1 MAETVNGLQKFLRAA
16 KKLEETHVLRRVRD
30 IDDIQKFDEQN
41 EAQKARQLHQQAA
54 LDRHAE
60 KHKAA
65 LFAHPEYAEGEWK
78 QGKTLELEEI
88 LALEGLSAAAK
99 RTASADELEQ
109 LAELQQIGDDD
120 AFRNLQELEAVQQFR
135 LEEHHALEFEQLP
148 AAAEEAFTGQFAE
161 VADVEMQREIEEN
174 RRALKAF
181 EPPRLDLTPK
191 KENAP
196 APAVSAEEQQELTVG
211 NDDER
216 QQFDDVKT
224 AEIVEENND
233 HTPPTR
239 KSETVFYFRST
250 PNLPKD

>member
-41 EAQKARQLHQQAA
+41 EVQKTRQLHQQAA

-60 KHKAA
+60 KHKAT
-65 LFAHPEYAEGEWK
+65 LFAHPEYADGEWK

-109 LAELQQIGDDD
+109 LAELQQICDDD
-120 AFRNLQELEAVQQFR
+120 AFRNLQELEAFQQFR
-135 LEEHHALEFEQLP
+135 LEEHHALEFKQLP

-161 VADVEMQREIEEN
+161 VAEAEMRREVEEN
-174 RRALKAF
+174 RRALKEY

-191 KENAP
+191 KERV
-196 APAVSAEEQQELTVG
+196 PAVPTEEQPSFTSV
-211 NDDER
+211 NDNER
-216 QQFDDVKT
+216 QQLDDVKT
-224 AEIVEENND
+224 AEIVEENNE
-233 HTPPTR
+233 HTRPPR

-250 PNLPKD
+250 PNLPKE